1 MIALNSEKHIEQKFS
16 DFMEKETD
24 NLNPEGLDLL
34 VLHNNKKTIEFNKEY
49 LSKEKK
55 SSSNNC
61 LII

>member
-1 MIALNSEKHIEQKFS
+1 MFS

-34 VLHNNKKTIEFNKEY
+34 VLHNNNKTIEFNKEY

-55 SSSNNC
+55 SSFNNC

>member
-1 MIALNSEKHIEQKFS
+1 LIALNSEKPIEQMFS

-34 VLHNNKKTIEFNKEY
+34 VLHNNNKTIEFNKEY